1 MWKKHLRMKKSKC
14 HGTIK
19 KFTFITYDFTLSIL
33 NELEYFK
40 TKMQKKK
47 KEPSNPT
54 GQS

>member
-1 MWKKHLRMKKSKC
+1 MKKSKC

-47 KEPSNPT
+47 ERAFQPDRPKL
-54 GQS
+54 GG